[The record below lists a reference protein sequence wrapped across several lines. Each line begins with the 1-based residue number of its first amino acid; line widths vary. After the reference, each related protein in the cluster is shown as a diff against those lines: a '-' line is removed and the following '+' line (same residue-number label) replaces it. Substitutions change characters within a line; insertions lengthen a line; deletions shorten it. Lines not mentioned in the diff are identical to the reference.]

1 MSNSLIALKLFLL
14 SEKVAQQCKENF
26 HAIKTLTSFQ
36 HIDADNKDQG
46 MNVREKAKQLVA
58 MLSDDERLKNERA
71 KALKAKERFAQNA
84 MGVGNGHSTG
94 PRTRVRLILSS
105 SFKSLGLTL

>member
-1 MSNSLIALKLFLL
+1 MLHNLIFQ
-14 SEKVAQQCKENF
+14 VAQQCKENF

-36 HIDADNKDQG
+36 YIDADNKDQG
-46 MNVREKAKQLVA
+46 MNVREKAKHLVT

-84 MGVGNGHSTG
+84 MGVG
-94 PRTRVRLILSS
+94 SS
-105 SFKSLGLTL
+105 GTKPQKVH

>member
-1 MSNSLIALKLFLL
+1 
-14 SEKVAQQCKENF
+14 
-26 HAIKTLTSFQ
+26 
-36 HIDADNKDQG
+36 

-84 MGVGNGHSTG
+84 IGVGNGHSTG
-94 PRTRVRLILSS
+94 PRTRV
-105 SFKSLGLTL
+105 SLNFFLYGVTENFAKFYQFGYMLHLVFS